1 MPERMISPVEQSLQ
15 VNSFFLIIFNI
26 EDPYHLFNFVGHD
39 INCLAISNANI
50 KKQPSATIAPVAGY
64 IGINAMPRAEH
75 KPNKTQNII
84 CIISSLPFYKLSW
97 D

>member
-1 MPERMISPVEQSLQ
+1 MPEGMICPVEQSLQ
-15 VNSFFLIIFNI
+15 VNSFFLILFNI

-84 CIISSLPFYKLSW
+84 CIISSSLSYKLSL